1 MHLLSVFSIRN
12 RSLIALVTIVV
23 AVFGGISLTSLKQE
37 LIPSVEFPQ
46 VAIVSAYPGA
56 TPEVV
61 SNDVSTKI
69 EQAIQVVPN
78 LESTSATSSTG
89 QSVVSASFQYGS
101 NLASAEDKIQTA
113 VNALSLP
120 DTVQTQIVTGSF
132 DDLPVLQ
139 LAVTAGGNQE
149 QLVDRLNASAVP
161 DLEKLDGV
169 RQADVFGNPGRRVV
183 ITPDEDELAAKGL
196 TSQSISDAL
205 GDNGTLIPG
214 GTITQDGTTLS
225 VQTGERIASLKDI
238 EALPLTASSS
248 GSSSGSG
255 GSSSGSSAGTG
266 GSTSGQATTG
276 QSATGQSATGQ
287 SATGQSATG
296 GSAAAGTSGENS
308 TTAGTGA
315 AGGSSASGATTGA
328 TGTST
333 TSTTP
338 TKLGDVAKVAIEES
352 PRTSISRVDGKTAL
366 TIAITKTQEA
376 NTVDVSE
383 TVKQAL
389 PGIESKV
396 AGDPKVTVVFDQAP
410 YIQQS
415 IDSLAEEGLLGLG
428 FAVLVILVFL
438 LSVRSTLVTAISI
451 PTSVLLA
458 AIGMRAAG
466 YTLNIITLAALT
478 IAIGRVVDDSIVV
491 IENIKR
497 HMQPGVD
504 RSRAVL
510 DAVREVAGAVT
521 ASTLTTVAVFL
532 PVAFVAELVGELFRP
547 FALTVTMALV
557 ASLLV
562 SLTIVP
568 VLAYWFLRPPKAHRH
583 AEAATDLAAEGDEVA
598 AAPVVDAAGHP
609 VEAQPAG
616 AQPAGVQPAGVQ
628 PAGVQP
634 VGASAATGALASAA
648 DLHDAGRRDRLQR
661 GYRPVIGW
669 TMRRPWIVLGLAF
682 LVLVGTGFAVPF
694 VKTNYLGDS
703 GQNTF
708 TVTQDLKPG
717 TSLDDQADAAA
728 KVEKVLRAVRGVETV
743 QTTIGSSGQSIQAA
757 FGGGASASV
766 QYNVTTDS
774 AADQPTIQST
784 ARDRIERIDGVGEV
798 SLSSA
803 GGGFGGSSDIEV
815 DVTAPTQAELRTAA
829 ATVLREMRGVD
840 GTTEATSNL
849 SAAEPYLAVKVDRQA
864 AAERGLTEQQVG
876 GLVAA
881 AVSPRDT
888 GSVEIDDATLDVY
901 IADPNPPK
909 TISALQDL
917 SIPTST
923 GEAKLSDLATIERSE
938 GPTTITTSNAVRT
951 ATITVTPDA
960 SNLGAAVQNVTAAV
974 NALDLPKGA
983 SASIGGVASS
993 QSSAFSQ
1000 LFLAILVAI
1009 LIVYVIMVATFRSL
1023 LQPILLLMSVP
1034 FAATGAL
1041 LLQIVSGIPL
1051 GVASIIGLLML
1062 VGIVVTNAIV
1072 LVDLVNQY
1080 RRRGLRVAEAL
1091 VEGATRRLR
1100 PILMTALATI
1110 FALVPMALGL
1120 TGKSGF
1126 ISQPLALVVIGGLV
1140 SSTLLTLVVLPALY
1154 FVVERA
1160 RERRADRIAAG
1171 TTRKQARQQ
1180 RREERR
1186 AVRERKTASAD

>member
-12 RSLIALVTIVV
+12 RALIALVTIVV

-78 LESTSATSSTG
+78 LESTTSTSSTG
-89 QSVVSASFQYGS
+89 QSVVSASFDYGS

-139 LAVTAGGNQE
+139 LAVTASGNQE
-149 QLVDRLNASAVP
+149 QLVDRLNATAVP

-169 RQADVFGNPGRRVV
+169 RQASVFGNPGRRVV
-183 ITPDEDELAAKGL
+183 ITPNESELAAKGL

-205 GDNGTLIPG
+205 SDNGTLIPG

-225 VQTGERIASLKDI
+225 VQTGQRIASLADI
-238 EALPLTASSS
+238 EDLPLTASSS
-248 GSSSGSG
+248 SSSST
-255 GSSSGSSAGTG
+255 SSSSSAG
-266 GSTSGQATTG
+266 
-276 QSATGQSATGQ
+276 
-287 SATGQSATG
+287 
-296 GSAAAGTSGENS
+296 GSAS
-308 TTAGTGA
+308 GA
-315 AGGSSASGATTGA
+315 AGGSAASGGAASGGAAGGTQTSGDGTAGGSAAGQTGTGTTATGGAGASSAS
-328 TGTST
+328 S
-333 TSTTP
+333 P
-338 TKLGDVAKVAIEES
+338 TRLGDVATVQIAES

-383 TVKQAL
+383 TVKAAL
-389 PGIESKV
+389 PGIEAKV
-396 AGDPKVTVVFDQAP
+396 TGSPQFTVVFDQAP

-428 FAVLVILVFL
+428 FAVVVILVFL
-438 LSVRSTLVTAISI
+438 LSLRSTIVTAISI

-497 HMQPGVD
+497 HLQPGVD
-504 RSRAVL
+504 RGRAVL

-568 VLAYWFLRPPKAHRH
+568 VLAYWFLRPPKGHKH
-583 AEAATDLAAEGDEVA
+583 A
-598 AAPVVDAAGHP
+598 
-609 VEAQPAG
+609 
-616 AQPAGVQPAGVQ
+616 
-628 PAGVQP
+628 
-634 VGASAATGALASAA
+634 GASASPDSSASPASAASSTGALSSGA
-648 DLHDAGRRDRLQR
+648 DLHDAAAPDRLRR
-661 GYRPVIGW
+661 GYQPVLRWAIGRPA
-669 TMRRPWIVLGLAF
+669 IVLVLAV
-682 LVLVGTGFAVPF
+682 LVLGGTAAAVPF

-717 TSLDDQADAAA
+717 TSLAVQSDEAE
-728 KVEKVLRAVRGVETV
+728 KVERALRDVPGVQTV

-766 QYNVTTDS
+766 QYNVTTD
-774 AADQPTIQST
+774 AQRDQTTIQSE
-784 ARDRIERIDGVGEV
+784 ARKRIDRIDGAGEV
-798 SLSSA
+798 SLTSSS
-803 GGGFGGSSDIEV
+803 GFGGSSDIEV
-815 DVTAPTQAELRTAA
+815 DVTAPTQTELQTAA
-829 ATVLREMRGVD
+829 QQVLEEMRAVD
-840 GTTEATSNL
+840 GTTGATSNL

-864 AAERGLTEQQVG
+864 AAERGLTETQVG

-901 IADPNPPK
+901 IADANPPA
-909 TISALQDL
+909 TIDALKNL
-917 SIPTST
+917 SIPTAT
-923 GEAKLSDLATIERSE
+923 GEVPLSDLAMVEQSD

-960 SNLGAAVQNVTAAV
+960 SNLGAAVQNVTKAV
-974 NALDLPKGA
+974 DQLDLPKGA

-1000 LFLAILVAI
+1000 LFLAILVAV

-1023 LQPILLLMSVP
+1023 LQPVLLLFSVP
-1034 FAATGAL
+1034 FAATGAV
-1041 LLQIVSGIPL
+1041 LLQIATGIPL

-1072 LVDLVNQY
+1072 LIDLVNQY
-1080 RRRGLRVAEAL
+1080 RRRGLRVREAL
-1091 VEGATRRLR
+1091 VEGVTRRLR

-1110 FALVPMALGL
+1110 FALLPMAMGL

-1154 FVVERA
+1154 SVVEGA
-1160 RERRADRIAAG
+1160 RERRADRRAAKSG
-1171 TTRKQARQQ
+1171 GAGEPAPDGVSDPR
-1180 RREERR
+1180 
-1186 AVRERKTASAD
+1186 

>member
-23 AVFGGISLTSLKQE
+23 AIFGGISLTSLKQE

-69 EQAIQVVPN
+69 EQAIQAVPN

-89 QSVVSASFQYGS
+89 QSVVSASFDYGS

-139 LAVTAGGNQE
+139 LAVTGEGNQE
-149 QLVDRLNASAVP
+149 QLVDRLNATAIP

-205 GDNGTLIPG
+205 SDNGTLIPG
-214 GTITQDGTTLS
+214 GTITQDGKTLS

-238 EALPLTASSS
+238 EALPLTASSGSNSS
-248 GSSSGSG
+248 GSGDSGSGSG
-255 GSSSGSSAGTG
+255 GSASG
-266 GSTSGQATTG
+266 
-276 QSATGQSATGQ
+276 
-287 SATGQSATG
+287 SATG
-296 GSAAAGTSGENS
+296 GAGAAGASGATS
-308 TTAGTGA
+308 TTGGTGG
-315 AGGSSASGATTGA
+315 AGGSSASSPTTG
-328 TGTST
+328 TGTGAST
-333 TSTTP
+333 GTAAQPTTTTP

-383 TVKQAL
+383 TVKKAL
-389 PGIESKV
+389 PDIESKV
-396 AGDPKVTVVFDQAP
+396 AGDPRFTVVFDQAP

-428 FAVLVILVFL
+428 FAVVVILVFL

-466 YTLNIITLAALT
+466 YSLNIITLAALT

-504 RSRAVL
+504 RARAVL

-547 FALTVTMALV
+547 FALTVTMALI

-568 VLAYWFLRPPKAHRH
+568 VLAYWFLRPPKTHRH
-583 AEAATDLAAEGDEVA
+583 AEAGAATADGTPKDAT
-598 AAPVVDAAGHP
+598 AAG
-609 VEAQPAG
+609 AATGAPAG
-616 AQPAGVQPAGVQ
+616 G
-628 PAGVQP
+628 
-634 VGASAATGALASAA
+634 AATGALASAA

-661 GYRPVIGW
+661 GYRPVLAW
-669 TMRRPWIVLGLAF
+669 AMRRPWVVIVLAVFVLGGTLA
-682 LVLVGTGFAVPF
+682 AVPL

-708 TVTQDLKPG
+708 TVTQDLEPG
-717 TSLDDQADAAA
+717 TSLDDQSDAAA
-728 KVEKVLRAVRGVETV
+728 KVEKVLRGVRGVETV

-774 AADQPTIQST
+774 TADQPTIQST

-829 ATVLREMRGVD
+829 DEVLRKMRGVD

-849 SAAEPYLAVKVDRQA
+849 SAAEPYLAVKVDRQE

-901 IADPNPPK
+901 IADPNPPG
-909 TISALQDL
+909 TIAALKEL

-923 GEAKLSDLATIERSE
+923 GEVPLSDLATVEQSE

-960 SNLGAAVQNVTAAV
+960 TNLGAAVQNVTAAV
-974 NALDLPKGA
+974 DALDLPKGA

-1023 LQPILLLMSVP
+1023 LQPLLLLMSVP

-1041 LLQIVSGIPL
+1041 LLQIITGIPL

-1140 SSTLLTLVVLPALY
+1140 SSTLLTLVVLPSLY

-1171 TTRKQARQQ
+1171 ITRKQAKQQRREERKQ

-1186 AVRERKTASAD
+1186 AARGRKAASAD

>member
-1 MHLLSVFSIRN
+1 MHLLSVFSLRN
-12 RSLIALVTIVV
+12 RALIALVTIVV
-23 AVFGGISLTSLKQE
+23 AVFGGVALTNLKQE
-37 LIPSVEFPQ
+37 LIPSVQFPQ

-69 EQAIQVVPN
+69 EQAIQVVPD

-89 QSVVSASFQYGS
+89 QSVVSASFDYGS

-139 LAVTAGGNQE
+139 LAVTASGNQE
-149 QLVDRLNASAVP
+149 QLVDRLNATAVP

-169 RQADVFGNPGRRVV
+169 RQADVFGNPGRRIV
-183 ITPDEDELAAKGL
+183 ITPNEDELAARGL
-196 TSQSISDAL
+196 TTQSISNAL
-205 GDNGTLIPG
+205 DDNGTLVPG

-225 VQTGERIASLKDI
+225 VQTGQRIASLDDI
-238 EALPLTASSS
+238 RGLPLTASS
-248 GSSSGSG
+248 GSG
-255 GSSSGSSAGTG
+255 ASGSSAGGASAGGAATDSG
-266 GSTSGQATTG
+266 SAAGAPGSTGTGSTTSGDGTA
-276 QSATGQSATGQ
+276 
-287 SATGQSATG
+287 G
-296 GSAAAGTSGENS
+296 GSAAGQGGTG
-308 TTAGTGA
+308 TAATGGTGA
-315 AGGSSASGATTGA
+315 STAS
-328 TGTST
+328 
-333 TSTTP
+333 TP
-338 TKLGDVAKVAIEES
+338 TSLGDVATVQIEES

-383 TVKQAL
+383 TVKDAL
-389 PGIESKV
+389 PGIEAKV
-396 AGDPKVTVVFDQAP
+396 TGDPQFTVVFDQAP

-438 LSVRSTLVTAISI
+438 LSWRSTLVTAISI

-458 AIGMRAAG
+458 AIGMQAAG

-497 HMQPGVD
+497 HLQPGVD
-504 RSRAVL
+504 RGRAVL

-547 FALTVTMALV
+547 FALTVTMALL
-557 ASLLV
+557 ASLFV

-568 VLAYWFLRPPKAHRH
+568 VLAYWWLRAPKAHRH
-583 AEAATDLAAEGDEVA
+583 AAVPTTGSTETVSTGSS
-598 AAPVVDAAGHP
+598 
-609 VEAQPAG
+609 
-616 AQPAGVQPAGVQ
+616 
-628 PAGVQP
+628 
-634 VGASAATGALASAA
+634 ASAAAASGSAAAVSGSAGSTSTGALASAA
-648 DLHDAGRRDRLQR
+648 DLHDAGTSDRLRR
-661 GYRPVIGW
+661 GYLPVLRWAVGRP
-669 TMRRPWIVLGLAF
+669 A
-682 LVLVGTGFAVPF
+682 LVLVLALVVLGGTAAAVPF

-708 TVTQDLKPG
+708 TVTQDLEPG
-717 TSLDDQADAAA
+717 TSLDVQSDAAR
-728 KVEKVLRAVRGVETV
+728 KVERVLQDVSGVETV

-766 QYNVTTDS
+766 QYNVTTD
-774 AADQPTIQST
+774 AGADQTTVQST
-784 ARDRIERIDGVGEV
+784 ARDRIDRIDGVGEV

-815 DVTAPTQAELRTAA
+815 DVTAPTQSELETAA
-829 ATVLREMRGVD
+829 QRVLATMRDVD
-840 GTTEATSNL
+840 GTTSATSNL
-849 SAAEPYLAVKVDRQA
+849 SAAEPYLAVKVDRAA
-864 AAERGLTEQQVG
+864 AAERGLTETQVG
-876 GLVAA
+876 GIVAA

-901 IADPNPPK
+901 IADPQPPT
-909 TISALQDL
+909 TIDALKSL
-917 SIPTST
+917 SIPTAS
-923 GEAKLSDLATIERSE
+923 GEVPLTDVATVEQSD

-951 ATITVTPDA
+951 ATITVTPD
-960 SNLGAAVQNVTAAV
+960 STNLGQAVQNVTQAV
-974 NALDLPKGA
+974 DALDLPKGA
-983 SASIGGVASS
+983 SATIGGVASS

-1000 LFLAILVAI
+1000 LLLAVLVAI

-1023 LQPILLLMSVP
+1023 LQPILLLLSVP

-1041 LLQIVSGIPL
+1041 LLQIVTGIPL
-1051 GVASIIGLLML
+1051 GVASLIGLLML

-1072 LVDLVNQY
+1072 LIDLVNQY
-1080 RRRGLRVAEAL
+1080 RRRGLRVREAL
-1091 VEGATRRLR
+1091 IEGATRRLR

-1110 FALVPMALGL
+1110 FALLPMAIGL

-1154 FVVERA
+1154 SVVEGF
-1160 RERRADRIAAG
+1160 RERRADRKAE
-1171 TTRKQARQQ
+1171 
-1180 RREERR
+1180 REAPAERE
-1186 AVRERKTASAD
+1186 ALAEH

>member
-1 MHLLSVFSIRN
+1 MHLLSVFSLRN
-12 RSLIALVTIVV
+12 RALIALVTIVV
-23 AVFGGISLTSLKQE
+23 AVFGGVALTNLKQE
-37 LIPSVEFPQ
+37 LIPSVQFPQ

-89 QSVVSASFQYGS
+89 QSVVSASFDYGS

-139 LAVTAGGNQE
+139 LAVTASGNQE
-149 QLVDRLNASAVP
+149 QLVDRLNATAVP

-169 RQADVFGNPGRRVV
+169 RQADVFGNPGRRIV
-183 ITPDEDELAAKGL
+183 ITPDEDELAARGL
-196 TSQSISDAL
+196 TTQSISDAL
-205 GDNGTLIPG
+205 DDNGTLIPG
-214 GTITQDGTTLS
+214 GTITQDGKTLS
-225 VQTGERIASLKDI
+225 VQTGQRIASLDDI
-238 EALPLTASSS
+238 RELPLTASS
-248 GSSSGSG
+248 GSG
-255 GSSSGSSAGTG
+255 SSGSSTG
-266 GSTSGQATTG
+266 GSSGGGAATD
-276 QSATGQSATGQ
+276 S
-287 SATGQSATG
+287 
-296 GSAAAGTSGENS
+296 GSAAGAPGSTGTATGSTASGDG
-308 TTAGTGA
+308 TAGGTA
-315 AGGSSASGATTGA
+315 AGQGQTGA
-328 TGTST
+328 TGTGTAASPA
-333 TSTTP
+333 STP
-338 TKLGDVAKVAIEES
+338 TPLGDVATVRIEES

-383 TVKQAL
+383 TVKDAL
-389 PGIESKV
+389 PGIEAKV
-396 AGDPKVTVVFDQAP
+396 TGDPQFTVVFDQAP

-428 FAVLVILVFL
+428 FAVVVILVFL
-438 LSVRSTLVTAISI
+438 LSWRSTLVTAISI

-458 AIGMRAAG
+458 AIGMQAAG

-497 HMQPGVD
+497 HLQPGVD
-504 RSRAVL
+504 RGRAVL

-547 FALTVTMALV
+547 FALTVTMALL
-557 ASLLV
+557 ASLFV

-568 VLAYWFLRPPKAHRH
+568 VLAYWWLRAPKGHRH
-583 AEAATDLAAEGDEVA
+583 AAASPTDASTPSTATPAASST
-598 AAPVVDAAGHP
+598 
-609 VEAQPAG
+609 
-616 AQPAGVQPAGVQ
+616 
-628 PAGVQP
+628 
-634 VGASAATGALASAA
+634 ASSSTGALASAD
-648 DLHDAGRRDRLQR
+648 DLHDAGTSDRLRR
-661 GYRPVIGW
+661 GYLPVLRWAVGRP
-669 TMRRPWIVLGLAF
+669 A
-682 LVLVGTGFAVPF
+682 LVLVLALVVLGGTAAAVPF

-708 TVTQDLKPG
+708 TVTQDLEPG
-717 TSLDDQADAAA
+717 TSLDEQSDAAR
-728 KVEKVLRAVRGVETV
+728 KVERVLQDVSGVETV

-766 QYNVTTDS
+766 QYNVTTD
-774 AADQPTIQST
+774 AGADQTVIQST
-784 ARDRIERIDGVGEV
+784 ARDRIERIDGAGEV

-815 DVTAPTQAELRTAA
+815 DVTAPTQSELETAA
-829 ATVLREMRGVD
+829 KKVLTEMRGVD
-840 GTTEATSNL
+840 GTTSATSNL
-849 SAAEPYLAVKVDRQA
+849 SAAEPYLAVKVDRTK
-864 AAERGLTEQQVG
+864 AAERGLTETQVG
-876 GLVAA
+876 GIVAA

-901 IADPNPPK
+901 IADPEPPT
-909 TISALQDL
+909 TIDALQDL
-917 SIPTST
+917 SIPTASGDVPLT
-923 GEAKLSDLATIERSE
+923 DVATVEQSD

-951 ATITVTPDA
+951 ATITVTPD
-960 SNLGAAVQNVTAAV
+960 STNLGQAVQNVTKAV
-974 NALDLPKGA
+974 DGIDLPKGA
-983 SASIGGVASS
+983 SATIGGVASS

-1000 LFLAILVAI
+1000 LLLAVLVAI

-1023 LQPILLLMSVP
+1023 LQPIMLLASVP
-1034 FAATGAL
+1034 FAATGAV
-1041 LLQIVSGIPL
+1041 LLQIVTGIPL
-1051 GVASIIGLLML
+1051 GVASLIGLLML

-1072 LVDLVNQY
+1072 LIDLVNQY
-1080 RRRGLRVAEAL
+1080 RRRGLRVREAL
-1091 VEGATRRLR
+1091 IEGATRRLR

-1110 FALVPMALGL
+1110 FALLPMAIGL

-1154 FVVERA
+1154 SVVEGF
-1160 RERRADRIAAG
+1160 RERRADRRAE
-1171 TTRKQARQQ
+1171 
-1180 RREERR
+1180 RE
-1186 AVRERKTASAD
+1186 ATAEEH

>member
-1 MHLLSVFSIRN
+1 MHLLSVFSLRN
-12 RSLIALVTIVV
+12 RALIALVTIVV

-61 SNDVSTKI
+61 SNDVATKI
-69 EQAIQVVPN
+69 EQAIQVVPD
-78 LESTSATSSTG
+78 LESTTATSSTG
-89 QSVVSASFQYGS
+89 QSVVSASFDYGS

-120 DTVQTQIVTGSF
+120 DSVQTQIVTGSF

-139 LAVTAGGNQE
+139 LAVTGEGDQE
-149 QLVDRLNASAVP
+149 QLVDRLNATAVP

-183 ITPDEDELAAKGL
+183 ITPDEDELAARGL
-196 TSQSISDAL
+196 TTQSISDAL
-205 GDNGTLIPG
+205 DDNGTLIPG
-214 GTITQDGTTLS
+214 GTITQDGSTLS
-225 VQTGERIASLKDI
+225 VQTGERIASVADI
-238 EALPLTASSS
+238 EALPLTSSS
-248 GSSSGSG
+248 SSSSSDSTGAGSG
-255 GSSSGSSAGTG
+255 
-266 GSTSGQATTG
+266 STDAT
-276 QSATGQSATGQ
+276 
-287 SATGQSATG
+287 
-296 GSAAAGTSGENS
+296 GTSG
-308 TTAGTGA
+308 ATGA
-315 AGGSSASGATTGA
+315 PGA
-328 TGTST
+328 TGTADGSGVTGAGSASSPATGTGT
-333 TSTTP
+333 TASGTSDATTTTTTP
-338 TKLGDVAKVAIEES
+338 TSLGDVAKVAIEES
-352 PRTSISRVDGKTAL
+352 PRTSISRVDGETAL
-366 TIAITKTQEA
+366 TIAITKTQDA

-389 PGIESKV
+389 PGITAKV
-396 AGDPKVTVVFDQAP
+396 AGDPRFTVVFDQAP

-497 HMQPGVD
+497 HLQPGVD
-504 RSRAVL
+504 RAQAVRE
-510 DAVREVAGAVT
+510 AVREVAGAVT

-568 VLAYWFLRPPKAHRH
+568 VLAYWFLRAPKAHRH
-583 AEAATDLAAEGDEVA
+583 AVAEGDGDDAATA
-598 AAPVVDAAGHP
+598 AA
-609 VEAQPAG
+609 
-616 AQPAGVQPAGVQ
+616 
-628 PAGVQP
+628 
-634 VGASAATGALASAA
+634 SATGSASTGELRSAA
-648 DLHDAGRRDRLQR
+648 DLHDAGRPDRLQR
-661 GYRPVIGW
+661 GYQPVLRW
-669 TMRRPWIVLGLAF
+669 VMRRPAVVLVLAVLVLG
-682 LVLVGTGFAVPF
+682 GTAAAVPF

-708 TVTQDLKPG
+708 TVTQDLTPG
-717 TSLDDQADAAA
+717 TSLAVQSDAAR
-728 KVEKVLRAVRGVETV
+728 KVERVLQDVSGVETV

-766 QYNVTTDS
+766 QYNVTTD
-774 AADQPTIQST
+774 AGADQTTVQST
-784 ARDRIERIDGVGEV
+784 ARDRIEAIDDVGEV

-815 DVTAPTQAELRTAA
+815 DVTAPTQSELRTAA
-829 ATVLREMRGVD
+829 QQVLREMRGVD
-840 GTTEATSNL
+840 GTTGATSNL
-849 SAAEPYLAVKVDRQA
+849 SAAEPFLAVKVDREKA
-864 AAERGLTEQQVG
+864 AAKGLTETQVG
-876 GLVAA
+876 GIVAA
-881 AVSPRDT
+881 AISPRDT
-888 GSVEIDDATLDVY
+888 GSVEIEDATLDVY
-901 IADPNPPK
+901 IAAPEPPTTAK
-909 TISALQDL
+909 ALRAL
-917 SIPTST
+917 SIPTAS
-923 GEAKLSDLATIERSE
+923 GDVPLSDLATVERSE
-938 GPTTITTSNAVRT
+938 GPTTITTSNAART
-951 ATITVTPDA
+951 ATITVTPD
-960 SNLGAAVQNVTAAV
+960 STNLGAAVQNVTAAV
-974 NALDLPKGA
+974 DRLDLPRGA

-1000 LFLAILVAI
+1000 LLLAALVAI

-1023 LQPILLLMSVP
+1023 LQPLLLLVSVP

-1041 LLQIVSGIPL
+1041 LLQIITGIPL
-1051 GVASIIGLLML
+1051 GVASLIGLLML

-1072 LVDLVNQY
+1072 LIDLVNQY

-1110 FALVPMALGL
+1110 FALVPMAIGL

-1154 FVVERA
+1154 FVVERRA
-1160 RERRADRIAAG
+1160 ERRADRIAAG
-1171 TTRKQARQQ
+1171 RTRKEDRALRKQERA
-1180 RREERR
+1180 ERR
-1186 AVRERKTASAD
+1186 QERARAKAAA

>member
-1 MHLLSVFSIRN
+1 MHLLSVFSLRN
-12 RSLIALVTIVV
+12 RALIALVTIVV
-23 AVFGGISLTSLKQE
+23 AVFGGVALTNLKQE
-37 LIPSVEFPQ
+37 LIPSVQFPQ

-89 QSVVSASFQYGS
+89 QSVVSASFDYGS

-132 DDLPVLQ
+132 DNLPVLQ
-139 LAVTAGGNQE
+139 LAVTASGNQE
-149 QLVDRLNASAVP
+149 QLVDRLNATAVP

-169 RQADVFGNPGRRVV
+169 RQADVFGNPGRRIV
-183 ITPDEDELAAKGL
+183 ITPDEDELAARGL
-196 TSQSISDAL
+196 TTQSISDAL
-205 GDNGTLIPG
+205 DDNGTLIPG
-214 GTITQDGTTLS
+214 GTITQDGKTLS
-225 VQTGERIASLKDI
+225 VQTGQRIASLDDI
-238 EALPLTASSS
+238 RELPLTASS
-248 GSSSGSG
+248 GSG
-255 GSSSGSSAGTG
+255 SSGSSTG
-266 GSTSGQATTG
+266 GSSGGGAATD
-276 QSATGQSATGQ
+276 S
-287 SATGQSATG
+287 
-296 GSAAAGTSGENS
+296 GSAAGAPGSTGTATGSTASGDG
-308 TTAGTGA
+308 TAGGTA
-315 AGGSSASGATTGA
+315 AGQGQTGA
-328 TGTST
+328 TGTGTAAST
-333 TSTTP
+333 ASTP
-338 TKLGDVAKVAIEES
+338 TPLGDVATVRIEES

-383 TVKQAL
+383 TVKDAL
-389 PGIESKV
+389 TGIEAKV
-396 AGDPKVTVVFDQAP
+396 TGDPQFTVVFDQAP

-428 FAVLVILVFL
+428 FAVVVILVFL
-438 LSVRSTLVTAISI
+438 LSWRSTLVTAISI

-458 AIGMRAAG
+458 AIGMQAAG

-497 HMQPGVD
+497 HLQPGAD
-504 RSRAVL
+504 RGRAVL

-547 FALTVTMALV
+547 FALTVTMALL
-557 ASLLV
+557 ASLFV

-568 VLAYWFLRPPKAHRH
+568 VLAYWWLRAPKGHRH
-583 AEAATDLAAEGDEVA
+583 AATPPADASTPSTATPAASST
-598 AAPVVDAAGHP
+598 
-609 VEAQPAG
+609 
-616 AQPAGVQPAGVQ
+616 
-628 PAGVQP
+628 
-634 VGASAATGALASAA
+634 ASSSTGALASAD
-648 DLHDAGRRDRLQR
+648 DLHDAGTSDRLRR
-661 GYRPVIGW
+661 GYLPVLRWAVGRP
-669 TMRRPWIVLGLAF
+669 A
-682 LVLVGTGFAVPF
+682 LVLVLALVVLGGTAAAVPF
-694 VKTNYLGDS
+694 VKTNYLGDT

-708 TVTQDLKPG
+708 TVTQDLEPG
-717 TSLDDQADAAA
+717 TSLDEQSDAAR
-728 KVEKVLRAVRGVETV
+728 KVERVLQDVSGVETV

-766 QYNVTTDS
+766 RYNVTTD
-774 AADQPTIQST
+774 AGADQTVIQST
-784 ARDRIERIDGVGEV
+784 ARDRIERIDGAGEV

-815 DVTAPTQAELRTAA
+815 DVTAPTQSELETAA
-829 ATVLREMRGVD
+829 KKVLTEMRGVD
-840 GTTEATSNL
+840 GTTSATSNL
-849 SAAEPYLAVKVDRQA
+849 SAAEPYLAVEVDRTK
-864 AAERGLTEQQVG
+864 AAERGLTETQVG
-876 GLVAA
+876 GIVAA

-901 IADPNPPK
+901 IADPEPPT
-909 TISALQDL
+909 TIDALQDL
-917 SIPTST
+917 SIPTASGDVPLT
-923 GEAKLSDLATIERSE
+923 DVATVEQSD

-951 ATITVTPDA
+951 ATITVTPD
-960 SNLGAAVQNVTAAV
+960 STNLGQAVQNVTKAV
-974 NALDLPKGA
+974 DGIDLPKGA
-983 SASIGGVASS
+983 SATIGGVASS

-1000 LFLAILVAI
+1000 LLLAVLVAI

-1023 LQPILLLMSVP
+1023 LQPIMLLASVP
-1034 FAATGAL
+1034 FAATGAV
-1041 LLQIVSGIPL
+1041 LLQIVTGIPL
-1051 GVASIIGLLML
+1051 GVASLIGLLML

-1072 LVDLVNQY
+1072 LIDLVNQY
-1080 RRRGLRVAEAL
+1080 RRRGLRVREAL
-1091 VEGATRRLR
+1091 IEGATRRLR

-1110 FALVPMALGL
+1110 FALLPMAIGL

-1154 FVVERA
+1154 SVVEGF
-1160 RERRADRIAAG
+1160 RERRA
-1171 TTRKQARQQ
+1171 
-1180 RREERR
+1180 ERR
-1186 AVRERKTASAD
+1186 AEREATAEEH

>member
-12 RSLIALVTIVV
+12 RALIALVTIVV

-78 LESTSATSSTG
+78 LESTTSTSSTG
-89 QSVVSASFQYGS
+89 QSVVSASFDYGS

-139 LAVTAGGNQE
+139 LAVTASGNQE
-149 QLVDRLNASAVP
+149 QLVDRLNATAVP

-169 RQADVFGNPGRRVV
+169 RQASVFGNPGRRVV
-183 ITPDEDELAAKGL
+183 ITPNESELAAKGL

-205 GDNGTLIPG
+205 SDNGTLIPG

-225 VQTGERIASLKDI
+225 VQTGQRIASLADI
-238 EALPLTASSS
+238 EDLPLTASSS
-248 GSSSGSG
+248 SSSST
-255 GSSSGSSAGTG
+255 SSSSSAG
-266 GSTSGQATTG
+266 
-276 QSATGQSATGQ
+276 
-287 SATGQSATG
+287 
-296 GSAAAGTSGENS
+296 GSAS
-308 TTAGTGA
+308 GA
-315 AGGSSASGATTGA
+315 AGGSAASGGAASGGAAGGTQTSGDGTAGGSAAGQTGTGTTATGGAGASSAS
-328 TGTST
+328 S
-333 TSTTP
+333 P
-338 TKLGDVAKVAIEES
+338 TRLGDVATVQIAES

-383 TVKQAL
+383 TVKAAL
-389 PGIESKV
+389 PGIEAKV
-396 AGDPKVTVVFDQAP
+396 TGSPQFTVVFDQAP

-428 FAVLVILVFL
+428 FAVVVILVFL
-438 LSVRSTLVTAISI
+438 LSLRSTIVTAISI

-497 HMQPGVD
+497 HLQPGVD
-504 RSRAVL
+504 RGRAVL

-568 VLAYWFLRPPKAHRH
+568 VLAYWFLRPPKGHKH
-583 AEAATDLAAEGDEVA
+583 A
-598 AAPVVDAAGHP
+598 
-609 VEAQPAG
+609 
-616 AQPAGVQPAGVQ
+616 
-628 PAGVQP
+628 
-634 VGASAATGALASAA
+634 GASASPDSSASASASAASPASSTGALSSGA
-648 DLHDAGRRDRLQR
+648 DLHDAAAPDRLRR
-661 GYRPVIGW
+661 GYQPVLRWAIGRPA
-669 TMRRPWIVLGLAF
+669 IVLVLAV
-682 LVLVGTGFAVPF
+682 LVLGGTAAAVPF

-717 TSLDDQADAAA
+717 TSLAVQSDEAE
-728 KVEKVLRAVRGVETV
+728 KVERALRDVPGVQTV

-766 QYNVTTDS
+766 QYNVTTD
-774 AADQPTIQST
+774 AQRDQTTIQSE
-784 ARDRIERIDGVGEV
+784 ARKRIDRIDGAGEV
-798 SLSSA
+798 SLTSSS
-803 GGGFGGSSDIEV
+803 GFGGSSDIEV
-815 DVTAPTQAELRTAA
+815 DVTAPTQTELQTAA
-829 ATVLREMRGVD
+829 QQVLKEMRAVD
-840 GTTEATSNL
+840 GTTGATSNL

-864 AAERGLTEQQVG
+864 AAERGLTETQVG

-901 IADPNPPK
+901 IADANPPA
-909 TISALQDL
+909 TIDALKNL
-917 SIPTST
+917 SIPTAT
-923 GEAKLSDLATIERSE
+923 GEVPLSDLATVEQSD

-960 SNLGAAVQNVTAAV
+960 SNLGAAVQNVTKAV
-974 NALDLPKGA
+974 DQLDLPKGA

-1000 LFLAILVAI
+1000 LFLAILVAV

-1023 LQPILLLMSVP
+1023 LQPVLLLFSVP
-1034 FAATGAL
+1034 FAATGAV
-1041 LLQIVSGIPL
+1041 LLQIATGIPL

-1072 LVDLVNQY
+1072 LIDLVNQY
-1080 RRRGLRVAEAL
+1080 RRRGLRVREAL

-1110 FALVPMALGL
+1110 FALLPMAMGL

-1154 FVVERA
+1154 SVVEGA
-1160 RERRADRIAAG
+1160 RERRADRRAAKSG
-1171 TTRKQARQQ
+1171 GAGEPAPDGVSDPR
-1180 RREERR
+1180 
-1186 AVRERKTASAD
+1186 

>member
-12 RSLIALVTIVV
+12 RALIALVTIVV

-78 LESTSATSSTG
+78 LESTTSTSSTG
-89 QSVVSASFQYGS
+89 QSVVSASFDYGS

-139 LAVTAGGNQE
+139 LAVTASGNQE
-149 QLVDRLNASAVP
+149 QLVDRLNATAVP

-169 RQADVFGNPGRRVV
+169 RQASVFGNPGRRVV
-183 ITPDEDELAAKGL
+183 ITPNESELAAKGL

-205 GDNGTLIPG
+205 SDNGTLIPG

-225 VQTGERIASLKDI
+225 VQTGQRIASLADI
-238 EALPLTASSS
+238 EDLPLTASSS
-248 GSSSGSG
+248 SSST
-255 GSSSGSSAGTG
+255 SSSSSAG
-266 GSTSGQATTG
+266 GSTSGA
-276 QSATGQSATGQ
+276 A
-287 SATGQSATG
+287 G
-296 GSAAAGTSGENS
+296 GSAASGGAAS
-308 TTAGTGA
+308 GGA
-315 AGGSSASGATTGA
+315 AGGTQTSGDGTAGGSAAGQTGTGTTATGGAGASSAS
-328 TGTST
+328 S
-333 TSTTP
+333 P
-338 TKLGDVAKVAIEES
+338 TRLGDVATVQIAES

-383 TVKQAL
+383 TVKAAL
-389 PGIESKV
+389 PGIEAKV
-396 AGDPKVTVVFDQAP
+396 TGSPQFTVVFDQAP

-428 FAVLVILVFL
+428 FAVVVILVFL
-438 LSVRSTLVTAISI
+438 LSLRSTIVTAISI

-497 HMQPGVD
+497 HLQPGVD
-504 RSRAVL
+504 RGRAVL

-568 VLAYWFLRPPKAHRH
+568 VLAYWFLRPPKGHKH
-583 AEAATDLAAEGDEVA
+583 A
-598 AAPVVDAAGHP
+598 
-609 VEAQPAG
+609 
-616 AQPAGVQPAGVQ
+616 
-628 PAGVQP
+628 
-634 VGASAATGALASAA
+634 GASASPDSSASPASAASSTGALSSGA
-648 DLHDAGRRDRLQR
+648 DLHDAAAPDRLRR
-661 GYRPVIGW
+661 GYQPVLRWAIGRPA
-669 TMRRPWIVLGLAF
+669 IVLVLAV
-682 LVLVGTGFAVPF
+682 LVLGGTAAAVPF

-717 TSLDDQADAAA
+717 TSLAVQSDEAE
-728 KVEKVLRAVRGVETV
+728 KVERALRDVPGVQTV

-766 QYNVTTDS
+766 QYNVTTD
-774 AADQPTIQST
+774 AQRDQTTIQSD
-784 ARDRIERIDGVGEV
+784 ARKRIDRIDGAGEV
-798 SLSSA
+798 SLTSSS
-803 GGGFGGSSDIEV
+803 GFGGSSDIEV
-815 DVTAPTQAELRTAA
+815 DVTAPTQTELQTAA
-829 ATVLREMRGVD
+829 QQVLEEMRAVD
-840 GTTEATSNL
+840 GTTGATSNL

-864 AAERGLTEQQVG
+864 AAERGLTETQVG

-901 IADPNPPK
+901 IADANPPA
-909 TISALQDL
+909 TIDALKNL
-917 SIPTST
+917 SIPTAT
-923 GEAKLSDLATIERSE
+923 GEVPLSDLATVEQSD

-960 SNLGAAVQNVTAAV
+960 SNLGAAVQNVTKAV
-974 NALDLPKGA
+974 DQLDLPKGA

-1000 LFLAILVAI
+1000 LFLAILVAV

-1023 LQPILLLMSVP
+1023 LQPVLLLFSVP
-1034 FAATGAL
+1034 FAATGAV
-1041 LLQIVSGIPL
+1041 LLQIATGIPL

-1072 LVDLVNQY
+1072 LIDLVNQY
-1080 RRRGLRVAEAL
+1080 RRRGLRVREAL

-1110 FALVPMALGL
+1110 FALLPMAMGL

-1154 FVVERA
+1154 SVVEGA
-1160 RERRADRIAAG
+1160 RERRADRRAAKSG
-1171 TTRKQARQQ
+1171 GAGEPAPDGVSDPR
-1180 RREERR
+1180 
-1186 AVRERKTASAD
+1186 